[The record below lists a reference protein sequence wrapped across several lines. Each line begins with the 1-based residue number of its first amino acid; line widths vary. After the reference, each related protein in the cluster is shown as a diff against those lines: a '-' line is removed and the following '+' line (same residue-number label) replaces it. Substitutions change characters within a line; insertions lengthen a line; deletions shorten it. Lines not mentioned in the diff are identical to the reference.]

1 MNNQSILLL
10 TCNSQPIGV
19 FKKLQYALQYIHEI
33 IHSPFTKE
41 FSLFSYSISVFFINQ
56 GFPSNIYKFITN
68 NDKIAIVD
76 KNDTRLPLSPE
87 ELKTFLRLKD
97 DLQKKNPKPKVIVE
111 KQITTIEAQ
120 VPINNQDKNI
130 KAPAEQVTFEVNPK
144 CLQQSDE
151 QKAGLDPEEKR
162 LLYKKIQELKRK
174 KEKLEAFKN
183 IFENDVKLYN
193 IFKVEKGNNPDFDV
207 PPLFTVKFQILSDLD
222 ISDSLNLDNYKI
234 EIEKRKNDDS
244 ENFLP
249 DPYFDRFLAQN
260 NDDSDN
266 ESLSEDA

>member
-97 DLQKKNPKPKVIVE
+97 DLQKKNPKPKVI
-111 KQITTIEAQ
+111 EAQQ
-120 VPINNQDKNI
+120 VPINNPQDKNI
-130 KAPAEQVTFEVNPK
+130 IDSLSKAPAEQVAFGINLK
-144 CLQQSDE
+144 CLQESDQ

-193 IFKVEKGNNPDFDV
+193 IFKIEKGNNPDFDV

-222 ISDSLNLDNYKI
+222 LSDSLNLDNYKI